1 MADCSCDFCGQN
13 EKCKHAYEES
23 DCRVAEIFSAKAI
36 ADEKFK
42 TFHEDMKKL
51 NKIMNDSRLEQ
62 MIFWMQD
69 ILSDATL
76 EETTYCDSC
85 GEIFIPEITIDKDQY
100 SLHAVCPKCKK
111 KNTIL
116 EI

>member
-23 DCRVAEIFSAKAI
+23 DCRVAEIFSAKVI

-42 TFHEDMKKL
+42 TFYEDMKKL
-51 NKIMNDSRLEQ
+51 NKIMNNDALEQ
-62 MIFWMQD
+62 IIHTMQN
-69 ILSDATL
+69 IICDASL
-76 EETTYCDSC
+76 EETTYCDKC
-85 GEIFIPEITIDKDQY
+85 GEIFTPNIKLNELEY
-100 SLHAVCPKCKK
+100 SLHAECPKCKH
-111 KNTIL
+111 NNRIL

>member
-23 DCRVAEIFSAKAI
+23 DCRVAEILSAKVI
-36 ADEKFK
+36 ADEEFK
-42 TFHEDMKKL
+42 SFCEKMKKL
-51 NKIMNDSRLEQ
+51 NKIMNNDSLEQ
-62 MIFWMQD
+62 IIHTMQN
-69 ILSDATL
+69 IICDAGL
-76 EETTYCDSC
+76 EETTYCDAC
-85 GEIFIPEITIDKDQY
+85 GEVFIPEITLNEEEY

-111 KNTIL
+111 NNRIL